1 MDYKIDDNI
10 FEKFCTYQVRINLLQ
25 QNIVNLSEND
35 GQKFHETAQNIIQ
48 LFSEV
53 SESKNSALLQEFLPQ
68 IEKLC
73 TFLEDK
79 TKTLMEN
86 DKFPI
91 DKIDA

>member
-1 MDYKIDDNI
+1 MDYKIDEKV

-25 QNIVNLSEND
+25 QNIVNLNEND

-73 TFLEDK
+73 TFLEEK
-79 TKTLMEN
+79 TKIFMQN
-86 DKFPI
+86 DEFPI

>member
-35 GQKFHETAQNIIQ
+35 GQKFHETAQSIIQ

-53 SESKNSALLQEFLPQ
+53 SETNNSALLQEFLPQ